1 MENNLKTNTFGGI
14 KTPGFCPERLA
25 VSPSI
30 SLKGNSVELSRRIN
44 YLRLSLTDHCNLNCV
59 YCTPLEKSG
68 FLAHEQVLRYEEIKR
83 LVAVFVRAGIKKVR
97 LTGGEPL
104 IKKDIVFLISLLR
117 SIEALEE
124 LSMTSNG
131 TLLNNYAG
139 LLKEAGLD
147 RINISLDTLK
157 KGRFKAI
164 TGKDC
169 FREVWQG
176 IMASL
181 KAGLNPVKLNVVLMR
196 GINDDEITPFARLTR
211 EYPINVRFIEFLHTN
226 LRAKKLFNALVSSAE
241 VKKII
246 ESKFGR
252 LNPDNDFSGNGPA
265 EYYSLKGA
273 QGRIGFISATTGN
286 FCGSCNRIR
295 VDCAGRISPC
305 LFSGAVLDSRLF
317 LRSGIGD
324 DKLLEEIQMV
334 FALKPL
340 YNKGKMFE
348 RKIEMSSIGG

>member
-1 MENNLKTNTFGGI
+1 MENKIG
-14 KTPGFCPERLA
+14 
-25 VSPSI
+25 V
-30 SLKGNSVELSRRIN
+30 N
-44 YLRLSLTDHCNLNCV
+44 YLRLSLTDRCNLNCI

-68 FLAHEQVLRYEEIKR
+68 FLAHAQVLRYEEIKR
-83 LVAVFVRAGIKKVR
+83 LVAVFVRAGIRKVR

-104 IKKDIVFLISLLR
+104 IKKDIIPLIRMLS
-117 SIEALEE
+117 SIEGLEE

-139 LLKEAGLD
+139 PLKDAGLD

-157 KGRFKAI
+157 KSRFKTV

-169 FREVWQG
+169 FDEVWQG
-176 IMASL
+176 IRAAL
-181 KAGLNPVKLNVVLMR
+181 KTGLNPVKLNVVLMR
-196 GINDDEITPFARLTR
+196 GINDDELEDFARLTF
-211 EYPINVRFIEFLHTN
+211 EYPLNVRFIEFLHTN
-226 LRAKKLFNALVSSAE
+226 LRAEKLFHALVSSAE

-246 ESKFGR
+246 ESRLGR
-252 LNPDNDFSGNGPA
+252 LNPINDFPGNGPA
-265 EYYSLKGA
+265 EYFGLKGA
-273 QGRIGFISATTGN
+273 QGALGFISATTGN

-305 LFSGAVLDSRLF
+305 LFSGPVLDSRLF
-317 LRSGIGD
+317 LRSGVND
-324 DKLLEEIQMV
+324 DKLLDEIQRV

-340 YNKGKMFE
+340 YNKGKIFE

>member
-14 KTPGFCPERLA
+14 KIPGSSSERTI
-25 VSPSI
+25 VNE
-30 SLKGNSVELSRRIN
+30 GELSRRID

-68 FLAHEQVLRYEEIKR
+68 FLAHELVLRYEEIKR
-83 LVAVFVRAGIKKVR
+83 LAAVFVKAGIRKIR

-104 IKKDIVFLISLLR
+104 IKKDIISLIRMLR
-117 SIEALEE
+117 SIEGLEE

-139 LLKEAGLD
+139 PLKEAGLD
-147 RINISLDTLK
+147 RINISLDTLT
-157 KGRFKAI
+157 KGRFEAI

-169 FREVWQG
+169 FTEVWQG

-181 KAGLNPVKLNVVLMR
+181 KAGLNPVKLNVVLMK
-196 GINDDEITPFARLTR
+196 GINDDEIEPFARLTL
-211 EYPINVRFIEFLHTN
+211 EYPISVRFIEFLHTN
-226 LRAKKLFNALVSSAE
+226 IRAEKLFQALVSNTE

-246 ESKFGR
+246 ESKLGQ
-252 LNPDNDFSGNGPA
+252 LNPANYFWGNGPA

-273 QGRIGFISATTGN
+273 LGALGFISATTGN
-286 FCGSCNRIR
+286 FCGSCNRVR

-305 LFSGAVLDSRLF
+305 LFSGPVLDSRLF
-317 LRSGIGD
+317 LRSGLGD
-324 DKLLEEIQMV
+324 DKLLDEIQRV
-334 FALKPL
+334 FVLKPL
-340 YNKGKMFE
+340 YSKGEILE
-348 RKIEMSSIGG
+348 RKVEMSSIGG